1 MRLSTKAIEILVTE
15 IAGKDTLALVVL
27 IKNKQHVSEFKIA
40 DKMKISVNQVRNML
54 YKLIDY
60 NMVSFIRKK
69 DKKKGWYIYYWT
81 FNEARALEIFD
92 RLLNLKIEKLNKAL
106 ELEQKEQYYSCSE
119 DKLRFNQV
127 EAMEHEFKCP
137 ECGQVLRLED
147 NASMIS
153 KIKKRLEEL
162 SNKEEFYVKER
173 EKRKPRQKKI
183 KKEIK
188 KKINKAKKKEKKI
201 KKLIIKKQLKK
212 RKKPAIFKKRRQ
224 TLKKKKR

>member
-1 MRLSTKAIEILVTE
+1 MKLSTKAIEILVTE

-92 RLLNLKIEKLNKAL
+92 RLLQLKIDKLNKAL

-127 EAMEHEFKCP
+127 DAMEQEFKCP
-137 ECGQVLRLED
+137 ECGQILRLED
-147 NASMIS
+147 NTQMIN

-162 SNKEEFYVKER
+162 SDREGFYVQER
-173 EKRKPRQKKI
+173 EKRKPRAKKI

-188 KKINKAKKKEKKI
+188 KKIKEVKKKEKKL
-201 KKLIIKKQLKK
+201 KKLRIKKQLKK
-212 RKKPAIFKKRRQ
+212 RKKPAVVKKRRQ

>member
-1 MRLSTKAIEILVTE
+1 MKLSNKAIEILVTE
-15 IAGKDTLALVVL
+15 IAGKDTLDLVFL

-92 RLLNLKIEKLNKAL
+92 RLLNLKIEKLNKMM
-106 ELEQKEQYYSCSE
+106 ELEQKEQYYSCQE

-127 EAMEHEFKCP
+127 EAMEQEFKCP
-137 ECGQVLRLED
+137 ECGQILKLED
-147 NASMIS
+147 NTQMIS

-162 SNKEEFYVKER
+162 TNKEEFYAQER
-173 EKRKPRQKKI
+173 EKRKPRAKKI

-188 KKINKAKKKEKKI
+188 RKIKKLKKAKKKEKKFKKI
-201 KKLIIKKQLKK
+201 KKN
-212 RKKPAIFKKRRQ
+212 RKKPAVVKKRRK

>member
-1 MRLSTKAIEILVTE
+1 MKLSNKAIEILVTE
-15 IAGKDTLALVVL
+15 IAGKETLSLVFL

-92 RLLNLKIEKLNKAL
+92 RLLNLKIEKLNKMM
-106 ELEQKEQYYSCSE
+106 ELEQKEQYYSCQE

-127 EAMEHEFKCP
+127 EAMEQEFKCP
-137 ECGQVLRLED
+137 ECGQILKAED
-147 NASMIS
+147 NAPMIA

-162 SNKEEFYVKER
+162 ANKEEFYVQER
-173 EKRKPRQKKI
+173 EKRKPKPKKEEKKKI
-183 KKEIK
+183 KKEK
-188 KKINKAKKKEKKI
+188 KAKKKEKKLRKF
-201 KKLIIKKQLKK
+201 KKLKKN
-212 RKKPAIFKKRRQ
+212 RKKPAIFKKRRK

>member
-1 MRLSTKAIEILVTE
+1 MKLSTKAIEILVTE

-92 RLLNLKIEKLNKAL
+92 RLLNLKIDKLNKMT
-106 ELEQKEQYYSCSE
+106 ELEQKEQYYSCQE

-137 ECGQVLRLED
+137 ECGQILKLED
-147 NASMIS
+147 NTQMIA

-162 SNKEEFYVKER
+162 TNKEEFYVQER
-173 EKRKPRQKKI
+173 EKRKPKQKKEEKKKV
-183 KKEIK
+183 KKEK
-188 KKINKAKKKEKKI
+188 KTKKKEKKR
-201 KKLIIKKQLKK
+201 KKLRIKKQLKT

>member
-1 MRLSTKAIEILVTE
+1 MKLSNKAIEILVTE

-40 DKMKISVNQVRNML
+40 DKLKISVNQVRNML

-92 RLLNLKIEKLNKAL
+92 RLLNLKIEKLNKMM
-106 ELEQKEQYYSCSE
+106 ELEQKEQYYSCQE
-119 DKLRFNQV
+119 DKTRFNQV

-137 ECGQVLRLED
+137 ECGQILKLED
-147 NASMIS
+147 NTQMIT

-162 SNKEEFYVKER
+162 TNKKEFYV
-173 EKRKPRQKKI
+173 
-183 KKEIK
+183 
-188 KKINKAKKKEKKI
+188 
-201 KKLIIKKQLKK
+201 
-212 RKKPAIFKKRRQ
+212 
-224 TLKKKKR
+224 

>member
-137 ECGQVLRLED
+137 ECGQILRLED

-188 KKINKAKKKEKKI
+188 KKINKAKKKEKKL

-212 RKKPAIFKKRRQ
+212 GKKPSIVKKRRQ